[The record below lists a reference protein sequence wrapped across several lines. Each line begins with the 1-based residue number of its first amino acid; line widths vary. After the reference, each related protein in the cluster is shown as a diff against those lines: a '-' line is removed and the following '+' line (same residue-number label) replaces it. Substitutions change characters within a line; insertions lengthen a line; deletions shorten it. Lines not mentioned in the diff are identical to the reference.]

1 MRDQEL
7 IQAIRLVIRGLV
19 QGVGFRPFL
28 YRFADQLG
36 LKGTI
41 QNLGDFVE
49 AVLEGPAGSLQY
61 FVNEFQSHAP
71 VLSQIESVEQFS
83 EKVRSR
89 AVLEIIESSGHA
101 YDFSI
106 PVDLATCSECQ
117 KEYLD
122 PSNRRYL
129 YPLLSCTQCGPR
141 YSTVK
146 RLPYDRI
153 NTTFSPF
160 RLCACCQQE
169 YQSISDRRFHA
180 ETTVCAQC
188 GPQISLIPSDSKL
201 VQDIIEIEREI
212 HRRLKEGQIL
222 GVKGTGGFQWVVDAT
237 HRGAIETLRRRKQRP
252 HQSLAVMARDL
263 SCVRKWCELSA
274 EDEALLQS
282 PMAPILILKR
292 KKDSQMDLL
301 APDTSTL
308 GVMLPT
314 TPLHQ
319 LLFGVKFPQA
329 FDFLIVTSGNARDE
343 PIYLSESEALQSQPQ
358 IADGFLTHNR
368 EIKRRC
374 DDSVFISSGSAHQVW
389 RMGRGFAPRK
399 WIRPHQNSKTILAL
413 GADLKNTVSLAFQN
427 RVMVS
432 PHIGNLFHYETYSY
446 FKENVDQFCE
456 LLNQKPEIIAVDLH
470 PQYASSIFGRKFAE
484 ERQLSCVEVQHHHA
498 HAVSCMLDHQL
509 IEALAL
515 VFDGTGFGTDGTIWG
530 GELLAVTFKD
540 FRRLG
545 RFRPAMIPGGESAI
559 LHPWKQG
566 FARLFEAGIDV
577 AHSPEWLEIF
587 GIEKREA
594 KIFQQLCQQGL
605 NSYLTSS
612 AGRLCDSVAA
622 ILGILGCAQKEIS
635 YEGQAAIVLEKWAF
649 EGGFLEQE
657 FRPYPYARV
666 IPEGGVCSS
675 GMMEIDFRETFHAI
689 IDERVRQVNPRQIA
703 CRFHETLLAVACDLI
718 EYGVEQTGLQ
728 NVVLSGGVFQNQL
741 LARKLPQKL
750 SQKLLLDT
758 RLQARSLAQNIRIFQ
773 HRDIPP
779 NDGGISLGQAVIASA
794 KS

>member
-1 MRDQEL
+1 VRDQNP

-41 QNLGDFVE
+41 QNQGDFVE
-49 AVLEGPAGSLQY
+49 AILEGAADSIQQLL
-61 FVNEFQSHAP
+61 NEFQNQAP
-71 VLSQIESVEQFS
+71 VLSRIESVEQFS
-83 EKVRSR
+83 EKVQDRE
-89 AVLEIIESSGHA
+89 VLEIIESSGDA
-101 YDFSI
+101 RDLSI

-141 YSTVK
+141 YSTVR

-153 NTTFSPF
+153 NTTFAPF
-160 RLCACCQQE
+160 TLCTCCRQE
-169 YQSISDRRFHA
+169 YESISNRRFHA
-180 ETTVCAQC
+180 ETTVCADC
-188 GPQISLIPSDSKL
+188 GPQISLIPSDFKPG
-201 VQDIIEIEREI
+201 QDLAEMEREV

-222 GVKGTGGFQWVVDAT
+222 GVKGIGGFQWVVDAT
-237 HRGAIETLRRRKQRP
+237 HREAIETLRRRKQRP
-252 HQSLAVMARDL
+252 HQSFAVMARDL
-263 SCVRKWCELSA
+263 SCVRKLCELNT

-282 PMAPILILKR
+282 STAPILILER

-301 APDTSTL
+301 APDTTTL

-319 LLFGVKFPQA
+319 LLFGVKFPHA
-329 FDFLIVTSGNARDE
+329 FDFLIVTSGNARHE
-343 PIYLSESEALQSQPQ
+343 PIYLSENEALQSQPQ
-358 IADGFLTHNR
+358 IANGFLIHHR
-368 EIKRRC
+368 EIERRC
-374 DDSVFISSGSAHQVW
+374 DDSVFISSGSNYQVW

-399 WIRPHQNSKTILAL
+399 WVRPDQNSKTVLAL
-413 GADLKNTVSLAFQN
+413 GADLKNTISFAFQN

-432 PHIGNLFHYETYSY
+432 PHIGNLFHYETYCY
-446 FKENVDQFCE
+446 FKENVDQFSE
-456 LLNQKPEIIAVDLH
+456 LLNQSPEVIAVDLH
-470 PQYASSIFGRKFAE
+470 PQYASSIFGRKLAE
-484 ERQLSCVEVQHHHA
+484 DRRLPCVEVQHHHA

-509 IEALAL
+509 TEALAL

-530 GELLAVTFKD
+530 GELLAVTFKN
-540 FRRLG
+540 FHRLG
-545 RFRPAMIPGGESAI
+545 RLRPTLVPGGESAI

-577 AHSPEWLEIF
+577 AHSPEWLKLL
-587 GIEKREA
+587 GIESREA
-594 KIFQQLCQQGL
+594 KVFQQIFKQKL

-612 AGRLCDSVAA
+612 VGRLFDAVSS
-622 ILGILGCAQKEIS
+622 ILGCVDQEIS
-635 YEGQAAIVLEKWAF
+635 YEGQAAILLEKRAF
-649 EGGFLEQE
+649 QSGFLEHDFE
-657 FRPYPYARV
+657 PYPYDFVAPPAV
-666 IPEGGVCSS
+666 LHSS
-675 GMMEIDFRETFHAI
+675 GLMEIDFRETFLTI
-689 IDERVRQVNPRQIA
+689 CNERIRQVNPNQIA

-718 EYGVEQTGLQ
+718 EYGIQKTGLQ

-750 SQKLLLDT
+750 VT
-758 RLQARSLAQNIRIFQ
+758 RLQSKTNGRTLRVFQ

-779 NDGGISLGQAVIASA
+779 NDGGVSLGQAVIASA
-794 KS
+794 KC